1 MKCCEREA
9 AQLQLLSVVQNSLS
23 LLLRLTDSPQHSG
36 VNPEY
41 LRFALTTNRLPS
53 SRQSTLLTFITS
65 EVNIEFYSVLLLYCS
80 CTEQTPSVCNCS
92 IHLLNKY

>member
-23 LLLRLTDSPQHSG
+23 LSLRLTDSPQHSG

-41 LRFALTTNRLPS
+41 LRFALTTNRLPA

-65 EVNIEFYSVLLLYCS
+65 EVKI
-80 CTEQTPSVCNCS
+80 
-92 IHLLNKY
+92 